1 MGDVYLAYELFTRAK
16 VHQRAHDLAI
26 SYLAPEAI
34 LRDDLDLLSN
44 LFAPLD
50 KSLITDFNVGGQVR
64 SLFVLIHVVI

>member
-1 MGDVYLAYELFTRAK
+1 MGEVYLAYELFMRAK

-34 LRDDLDLLSN
+34 LRDDLTLLTN

-50 KSLITDFNVGGQVR
+50 KSLIRDFSIGGQVCY
-64 SLFVLIHVVI
+64 